1 MKIYK
6 VAVTEIYRKVVSVK
20 AINERDARQRTRD
33 AWMNTEIIL
42 DMNDFEGAEMHV
54 LDDGKEIDGE
64 IFSDK
69 SVIDFYEDKQEHDD
83 GRGKGTA
90 KNGR

>member
-20 AINERDARQRTRD
+20 AQNEQEAHQRAWD
-33 AWMNTEIIL
+33 AWNNTEIIL
-42 DMNDFEGAEMHV
+42 DMDDFEGAEMSV
-54 LDDGKEIDGE
+54 LDDEQEAGGEKLPEDSFVEGYNYGFGK
-64 IFSDK
+64 
-69 SVIDFYEDKQEHDD
+69 
-83 GRGKGTA
+83 GKGTA